1 MLHVFFGTN
10 TIAARTAAQE
20 HIGAREEAGVRVN
33 RIDASMYEAGVL
45 QNALCAT
52 SLFGDRELWVI
63 DTPQELVEL
72 QAELEAMVGEMAL
85 ATSEFVIIAGPLL
98 AAEKKVYEKIGATLV
113 EHSAPPKP
121 RENTFAL
128 TEALARKD
136 KKTLWLLYVEAV
148 RSGKSAEELIGLLW
162 WQLKALRL
170 AAHTRVAEEAGM
182 KDFPYQKAKQAL
194 KNFKPGELYSLS
206 TSLLVVYH
214 DGHAGVR
221 DIDLGLEAWLL
232 SV

>member
-10 TIAARTAAQE
+10 IIAARTAAQE
-20 HIGAREEAGVRVN
+20 HIGAREVAGVRVN

-45 QNALCAT
+45 QNALSAT
-52 SLFGDRELWVI
+52 SLFNDRELWVI
-63 DTPQELVEL
+63 DTPEELAEL
-72 QAELEAMVGEMAL
+72 QTALAAVADEMAV
-85 ATSEFVIIAGPLL
+85 AHSEFVVITGSLP
-98 AAEKKVYEKIGATLV
+98 AAEKKAYEKMSATLV
-113 EHSAPPKP
+113 EHSATPKP

-194 KNFKPGELYSLS
+194 KNFKPGELDSLS
-206 TSLLVVYH
+206 TSLLAVYH
-214 DGHAGVR
+214 DGHTGVR
-221 DIDLGLEAWLL
+221 DIDLGLESWLL